1 MIQAV
6 IFYDSR
12 NVFIEFP
19 CSEAELE
26 SKFLELYETEYSDI
40 AMGIEEIREPEFLSV
55 LEKQLVSVDKLN
67 YLAKRLTQMSEESL
81 EKFKIMREQLDLSD
95 MKGLIN
101 ATFNLDKNLE
111 SIDEMEE
118 VYNGQT
124 FPKSVP
130 DDCRCVVEMSY
141 GDKTEYLYLPCE
153 SMEIYKASLR
163 LPVFDVRHCEFKI
176 TDCEELT
183 EEQISIFEEVIEQ
196 KGIYSLNEKLWKMQA
211 EDQQKD
217 ITMSM

>member
-6 IFYDSR
+6 IFYNSR

-19 CSEAELE
+19 CSEAEME
-26 SKFLELYETEYSDI
+26 SKFMELYETEYNDI
-40 AMGIEEIREPEFLSV
+40 AMYVEEIRKPEFLSI
-55 LEKQLVSVDKLN
+55 LEKQLVSMDELN
-67 YLAKRLTQMSEESL
+67 YLAKRLTQMSEDSI
-81 EKFKIMREQLDLSD
+81 EKFKNMREQLNISD

-101 ATFNLDKNLE
+101 LSFNLEEKFT
-111 SIDEMEE
+111 SIDEMVE

-130 DDCRCVVEMSY
+130 DDCMCVVEMSY
-141 GDKTEYLYLPCE
+141 GDKTEYLYLPCD
-153 SMEIYKASLR
+153 STEIYKASLR
-163 LPVFDVRHCEFKI
+163 LPVFNVKNCEYKI

-183 EEQISIFEEVIEQ
+183 EEQVSILEEVIEQ
-196 KGIYSLNEKLWKMQA
+196 KNIYSLNEKLWKMQA
-211 EDQQKD
+211 ADLETD